1 MGEDLQ
7 RLGREEKF
15 EADRKDAPQQVG
27 GDAVS
32 IATPRLRHVAT
43 VRLSRGLPPLVAIS
57 YGGGHLGGAAVIE
70 QWLTG
75 PRGRGNA
82 PAPRDLVQSVR
93 RAVQLMEILG
103 SEPGLTVKQTARR
116 VALTSTTAHPL
127 IRTLGYEVYPSRG
140 D

>member
-15 EADRKDAPQQVG
+15 EVDRKDAPQQVG

-75 PRGRGNA
+75 PRGRGE
-82 PAPRDLVQSVR
+82 VG
-93 RAVQLMEILG
+93 RA
-103 SEPGLTVKQTARR
+103 ARR
-116 VALTSTTAHPL
+116 
-127 IRTLGYEVYPSRG
+127 ERG
-140 D
+140 DGCAGAEGV